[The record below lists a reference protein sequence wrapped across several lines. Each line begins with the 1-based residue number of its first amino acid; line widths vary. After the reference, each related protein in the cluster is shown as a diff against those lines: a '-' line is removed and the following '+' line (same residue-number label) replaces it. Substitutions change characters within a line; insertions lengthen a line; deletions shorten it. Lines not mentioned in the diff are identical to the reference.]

1 MPRRRHVSPDQGE
14 LFPALPPPPT
24 CESFPGASTQRLFL
38 GLLPDEA
45 TQGAIGR
52 QRQTWTMPSAALF
65 TKADRLHLTLHFL
78 GEVERSRALALQDA
92 LAEVRMEATHLSL
105 RTPALWSVAVVRPD
119 ENERLRDLHDRLLQ
133 PLRRVGLQA
142 GTKWTP
148 HVTIARNAKHAVP
161 PAEMPSVDWPVHD
174 FALVWS
180 RFVPTARYEVLRRY
194 GAASGSTG
202 SASGTNLVPCP

>member
-1 MPRRRHVSPDQGE
+1 MPRTRYVSPNQGE
-14 LFPALPPPPT
+14 LFPTLHLPSR
-24 CESFPGASTQRLFL
+24 ELFSGAQTQRLFL

-45 TQGAIGR
+45 TQGAIER
-52 QRQTWTMPSAALF
+52 QRQAWFMPSAALF
-65 TKADRLHLTLHFL
+65 TKADRLHLTMHFFA
-78 GEVERSRALALQDA
+78 EVERSRALELQEA
-92 LAEVRMEATHLSL
+92 LAEVRMEKTHLNL
-105 RTPALWSVAVVRPD
+105 RTPALWGVAVVRPD

-161 PAEMPSVDWPVHD
+161 PAEMPSVDWPVND

-180 RFVPTARYEVLRRY
+180 RFVPTARYEALRRY
-194 GAASGSTG
+194 GAAPGSTG
-202 SASGTNLVPCP
+202 RPSGTNLVPCP